1 MNEGQGMDF
10 DKYFNIKTII
20 PTLEVK
26 TKQEVISSLVEVIER
41 ENKIPEGANILA
53 SIIERESVDSTGVGS
68 GLALPHTSIR
78 DLNKIVTAVAR
89 IPNGI
94 DFVAQDRKPV
104 FFAIMICYPPS
115 QSSVYLSLVSSIS
128 KIFHKK
134 ENIQTIIKQTTAKA
148 IYEKLL
154 ELLSKL
160 DEPTKLNT
168 VKKKISTPDE
178 KPVSTSSVIPEI
190 HLLIRLQLHEEELR
204 NNTRGKKQLQQKID
218 NLRSLI
224 SEKTLQ
230 HYDKLKAK
238 KPPAVVPIEGD
249 RCHGCYM
256 TLHTDFV
263 QRVRQETDNLYTCP
277 TCRRFVYWI

>member
-128 KIFHKK
+128 KVFHKK

>member
-1 MNEGQGMDF
+1 MDF
-10 DKYFNIKTII
+10 GKYFNIKTII
-20 PTLEVK
+20 PTLEAK
-26 TKQEVISSLVEVIER
+26 SKQEVISSLVEIIEK
-41 ENKIPEGANILA
+41 ENKIPEGANLLS
-53 SIIERESVDSTGVGS
+53 SIIERESVDSTGLGN
-68 GLALPHTSIR
+68 GLALPHASVR

-89 IPNGI
+89 IPDGI

-115 QSSVYLSLVSSIS
+115 QSSIYLSLVSSIS
-128 KIFHKK
+128 KVFHKK
-134 ENIQTIIKQTTAKA
+134 ENIQMIMKQTTAKA

-154 ELLSKL
+154 ELLTKL
-160 DEPTKLNT
+160 DEPTKLT
-168 VKKKISTPDE
+168 PLKKETSTEDE

-190 HLLIRLQLHEEELR
+190 HLLIRLQLHEEELK
-204 NNTRGKKQLQQKID
+204 NNTRGKRQLQQKID
-218 NLRSLI
+218 NLRALI
-224 SEKTLQ
+224 SERTLK
-230 HYDKLKAK
+230 HYDLLKARR
-238 KPPAVVPIEGD
+238 PPAVVSIEGD

>member
-1 MNEGQGMDF
+1 MNKGQDMDF

-26 TKQEVISSLVEVIER
+26 TKQDVISSLVEVIEK
-41 ENKIPEGANILA
+41 ENRIPEGANLLA

-68 GLALPHTSIR
+68 GLALPHASIR

-89 IPNGI
+89 IPDGI

-104 FFAIMICYPPS
+104 FFVIMICYPPS
-115 QSSVYLSLVSSIS
+115 QSSIYLSLVSSIS
-128 KIFHKK
+128 KVFHKK

-154 ELLSKL
+154 ELLNKL
-160 DEPTKLNT
+160 DESTKM
-168 VKKKISTPDE
+168 VPGRRRIPAEDE
-178 KPVSTSSVIPEI
+178 RPMPINSVIPEI

-204 NNTRGKKQLQQKID
+204 NNARGKKQLQQKID

-224 SEKTLQ
+224 SERTLQ
-230 HYDKLKAK
+230 HYDLLKARR
-238 KPPAVVPIEGD
+238 PPAVVPIEGD

-256 TLHTDFV
+256 ALHTDFV